1 MAPTAQHE
9 RNLRLLTAFA
19 FLQASAFWL
28 PILFF
33 FQLEVVGPAE
43 VIALEGAYYL
53 ANVIF
58 EVPSGAFSDRIGRKS
73 TLLLAGLAKVAGL
86 VAFLAADT
94 WTGLL
99 LGQLGLAFASA
110 CVSGTDTSLLH
121 ESLRGVGRV
130 HEQPRYEA
138 RFATLGYASLGI
150 ACAAGGAI
158 GSWSLRAAIAVA
170 LLFALAELATAA
182 LVRPASEGAD
192 AARASRT
199 EPGLGSGLWRAFRA
213 FARPAAA
220 WIAVYFVVILALD
233 HAILELLQPMV
244 AALIEGPDSGDT
256 LRRAPWITGALLAA
270 LFAVSSFAAASGP
283 TWVRRLGEARVL
295 GLAFALQVALPLGLA
310 LLWSPWALGLVLL
323 RKVPQALSLPLLRS
337 ALHRRVPDE
346 ARATSFSVL
355 SLFGSLFFAGC
366 LGGLAWRWGALHQ
379 LGGAELRWALGSF
392 ALGGGLSALLL
403 GTTRGLANRS
413 ASEDA
418 RRAGH

>member
-1 MAPTAQHE
+1 MPPTAQHE

-58 EVPSGAFSDRIGRKS
+58 EVPSGAFSDRIGRKG

-110 CVSGTDTSLLH
+110 CVSGTDTALLH

-150 ACAAGGAI
+150 ACALGGAI
-158 GSWSLRAAIAVA
+158 GSFSLRAAIAVA
-170 LLFALAELATAA
+170 LGLALAELTTAA
-182 LVRPASEGAD
+182 LLRPTSANGDTAEQAPLSVGH
-192 AARASRT
+192 
-199 EPGLGSGLWRAFRA
+199 GLWRAFRA
-213 FARPAAA
+213 FARPAPA

-244 AALIEGPDSGDT
+244 AALLEGPDSGDS
-256 LRRAPWITGALLAA
+256 LRRAPWITGALLAT
-270 LFAVSSFAAASGP
+270 LFAVSSFAAAIGP
-283 TWVRRLGEARVL
+283 TWVRRSGEARVL
-295 GLAFALQVALPLGLA
+295 AFAFALQVALPLGLA
-310 LLWSPWALGLVLL
+310 LLWSPWALGLVLF

-337 ALHRRVPDE
+337 ALHQRVPDE

-366 LGGLAWRWGALHQ
+366 LGGLAWRWGALDR
-379 LGGAELRWALGSF
+379 LGSGDLRWALGSF
-392 ALGGGLSALLL
+392 ALGGGLVALVLL
-403 GTTRGLANRS
+403 GTRGRANR
-413 ASEDA
+413 DA
-418 RRAGH
+418 GGDAPPGA

>member
-1 MAPTAQHE
+1 MASAAQHE

-43 VIALEGAYYL
+43 VIALESAYYL

-73 TLLLAGLAKVAGL
+73 TLLLAGLAKVVGL
-86 VAFLAADT
+86 VAFLAAET
-94 WTGLL
+94 WSGLL

-121 ESLRGVGRV
+121 ESLRGVDRV

-150 ACAAGGAI
+150 ACALGGVV
-158 GSWSLRAAIAVA
+158 GSFSLRAAIGVA

-182 LVRPASEGAD
+182 LVRPTSE
-192 AARASRT
+192 AAESAPGST
-199 EPGLGSGLWRAFRA
+199 SEVGLGRGLWCALRAFS
-213 FARPAAA
+213 RPAAA
-220 WIAVYFVVILALD
+220 WIVVYFVALLALD
-233 HAILELLQPMV
+233 HVLLQLLQPMV
-244 AALIEGPDSGDT
+244 AALLEGPESGDS
-256 LRRAPWITGALLAA
+256 LRRAPWISGALLAA
-270 LFAVSSFAAASGP
+270 LFAISSLAAASGP
-283 TWVRRLGEARVL
+283 TWVRRLGGPQVL

-337 ALHRRVPDE
+337 ALHQRVPDE

-355 SLFGSLFFAGC
+355 SLFGSLCFASC
-366 LGGLAWRWGALHQ
+366 LAGLAWRWGALDQ
-379 LGGAELRWALGSF
+379 LGSNDLRWALGSF
-392 ALGGGLSALLL
+392 ALGGGLTALVLL
-403 GTTRGLANRS
+403 ATRGRANR
-413 ASEDA
+413 DA
-418 RRAGH
+418 AGDTPPGA

>member
-1 MAPTAQHE
+1 MSPTARHE

-19 FLQASAFWL
+19 FLQAGAFWL

-33 FQLEVVGPAE
+33 FQLEQVGPAE
-43 VIALEGAYYL
+43 VLALEGAYYL
-53 ANVIF
+53 AHVIF

-73 TLLLAGLAKVAGL
+73 TLMLAGVAKVAGL
-86 VAFLAADT
+86 AAFLAADG

-99 LGQLGLAFASA
+99 AGQLGLAFASA

-121 ESLRGVGRV
+121 ESLRGMDRV

-138 RFATLGYASLGI
+138 RFATLSYASLGL
-150 ACAAGGAI
+150 ACAVGGLVGAVSLRGAI
-158 GSWSLRAAIAVA
+158 AIGLA
-170 LLFALAELATAA
+170 FALAELTTAT
-182 LVRPASEGAD
+182 LLRPVELRREDPASAPPTVGL
-192 AARASRT
+192 ARA
-199 EPGLGSGLWRAFRA
+199 LSGFG
-213 FARPAAA
+213 RPAAA

-244 AALIEGPDSGDT
+244 SALVESPAASDS

-283 TWVRRLGEARVL
+283 TWVRRLGERRVL

-310 LLWSPWALGLVLL
+310 VLWSPWALGLVLL

-337 ALHRRVPDE
+337 ALHACVPDG

-355 SLFGSLFFAGC
+355 SLFGSLFFAAC
-366 LGGLAWRWGALHQ
+366 LASLAWRWGALEQ
-379 LGGAELRWALGSF
+379 LGAPQLRWALGAF
-392 ALGGGLSALLL
+392 ALGGALTGAALLA
-403 GTTRGLANRS
+403 TRD
-413 ASEDA
+413 ASRADGSEPQPAA
-418 RRAGH
+418 REE

>member
-1 MAPTAQHE
+1 MTDSAKHE

-33 FQLEVVGPAE
+33 FQLEIVGPAE

-58 EVPSGAFSDRIGRKS
+58 EVPSGAFSDRIGRKT
-73 TLLLAGLAKVAGL
+73 TLLLAGLAKVGGLLAFL
-86 VAFLAADT
+86 VADS

-99 LGQLGLAFASA
+99 LGHLGLAFASA

-121 ESLRGVGRV
+121 ESLRGVGRL

-138 RFATLGYASLGI
+138 RFATLGYASLAV

-158 GSWSLRAAIAVA
+158 GAFSLRAAIVVA
-170 LLFALAELATAA
+170 LLFALVELGTT
-182 LVRPASEGAD
+182 VSIRPASAGGGKPP
-192 AARASRT
+192 ARTPSL
-199 EPGLGSGLWRAFRA
+199 GLGAAMRA

-220 WIAVYFVVILALD
+220 WVAVYFVVLLALD
-233 HAILELLQPMV
+233 HAILSLLQPMV
-244 AALIEGPDSGDT
+244 AALMDGPESADA

-270 LFAVSSFAAASGP
+270 LFAVSSSAAASGP
-283 TWVRRLGEARVL
+283 TWVRRFGEPRVL
-295 GLAFALQVALPLGLA
+295 GSAFALQVALPLGLA

-337 ALHRRVPDE
+337 ALHARVPDE

-355 SLFGSLFFAGC
+355 SLFGSLCFAAC
-366 LGGLAWRWGALHQ
+366 LGGLAWRWGELDQ
-379 LGGAELRWALGSF
+379 LGGTELRWALGSF
-392 ALGGGLSALLL
+392 ALGGGFTAVAL
-403 GTTRGLANRS
+403 GATRGLANR
-413 ASEDA
+413 DA
-418 RRAGH
+418 AKDAPGLDH